1 MSMQNVGIALT
12 GDDRQLLQILQ
23 QMEGHL
29 KSLNTV
35 AQKAMGGTATAAEE
49 AARAFRQ
56 VEQAA
61 GGSADAVA
69 QAGRAMNNYTAM
81 SRDARVEANL
91 LRQANRQMAMQMTD
105 VVTSLASGMP
115 LWMVFIQQ
123 GGQIKDA
130 YGGVGQAL
138 SGVAGYLRTLI
149 NPVTAVIAVLGA
161 AAAAALYAS
170 SQFQELNRL
179 VVLSGG
185 AAGVTAGQLSVMA
198 DAIAQIGG
206 TRGQAIEALTAM
218 AGAAGVGADNMQRF
232 GAAAVA
238 MARAGGPAIEETA
251 KKFVDLGNKPLE
263 TLIKL
268 NEKENFLT
276 DSVYRAVRALQEQ
289 GREAEAAKL
298 AQEAYLA
305 TSAQRAAQLE
315 EQLNGLQRAW
325 RTVRDAAVGAWNAF
339 AGMFAPTSLDQQIAE
354 AERILRNLEENQRT
368 ARSDNRRLYQAN
380 IDRARK
386 ELESLRAQAAERDRA
401 ARQQQEQIDRA
412 RALAAWDA
420 KQADYLS
427 EQAKHEAKIAQIRK
441 QAEAAGAATD
451 ARVATERDERIRIET
466 ERFQQAQARQ
476 QADDGAAMLQRLQLE
491 NLLLA
496 EQIKLRRDLTEGEK
510 ARIRLNE
517 EQRLGKVNMTDER
530 NSEVRVAMIE
540 GDRMRREIKTRED
553 AEKDRKATDEAKRK
567 AADEERKQRERRIA
581 DLQAEYDKQAQ
592 VVQGVEDETLAIM
605 RGKEALDAEKDARE
619 LRRAAGMRDRAAI
632 IESLG
637 TQTEE
642 STLMVRIAE
651 QIEQEVAAR
660 QRLRKQQED
669 QAARKAALALA
680 EEERKE
686 RERALADMDRE
697 LEAGDKQLQSLRD
710 QILATDD
717 SKAAVRDNTAARL
730 ENAAAMLEQHAAELE
745 GVDLANTEIEKMR
758 ERAAQLREEAKLRR
772 DLTRALDD
780 KAVRDANARAARE
793 AAAQWERTVDQVGQS
808 LADAL
813 MSGGKSAGDALK
825 RYFSTLVLQPIIKT
839 IVDPV
844 ARSVLALL
852 GFGGA
857 TGAATAGNAAAGG
870 SAPGLLGSLGVSAAQ
885 MSAYGGL
892 FTSAAQ
898 LAGTSWAGTGLA
910 AMHSIGAPL
919 GQGLAMG
926 AGTVAGA
933 LGPIAIGQ
941 MLGRGISGGY
951 SAIGGRSG
959 SSAVNLGTGIG
970 ALFGPIGAG
979 IGAAVGGLVNRA
991 FGRKLVDTGVQGTF
1005 GGEQGFTGSQF
1016 EFLRGG
1022 WFRSDKTRTSALSG
1036 DLQSILGGGFNQ
1048 LRDETVKM
1056 ARDLGLASE
1065 SVSAFTK
1072 DIKLSLKGLTQE
1084 QIQQKLS
1091 QELGLVADEMARLAG
1106 GAGTTAD
1113 SLRQLYQ
1120 QVMSERAQLETQL
1133 LQLQGDTAELRR
1145 REREAIH
1152 ESNRA
1157 LYDRINA
1164 LRDEQA
1170 ALAAATAAATSAAAD
1185 ALARQISASQS
1196 AANAARQAA
1205 DAYAQAGS
1213 SLRQT
1218 IAALLG
1224 TGSPGASAASAYR
1237 TGLAAAQAGDATA
1250 MGNLGALASTYAES
1264 LRGTARTR
1272 AEANIGAARIAA
1284 ELQGVAALSDTL
1296 GTQRSAQAAL
1306 LDINTAALQVLQEDL
1321 QNGNLTVE
1329 TLRQHTTLL
1338 QAINA
1343 SLGSTGAIA
1352 SAMQALDAN
1361 VDGLLTFDELQRGL
1375 AGKASDDQIRALIT
1389 RVDTNGDRQVS
1400 VQELAADQVRQ
1411 QLSAVNDSTFNVGQ
1425 RIVALTSELIAGFR
1439 GLDANV
1445 DGLLT
1450 FDELQRGLA
1459 GKASDDQIRALIAL
1473 SDANSDAQ
1481 VSLQELTA
1489 ERVRAVVM
1497 GTANIV
1503 TAANNTTATT
1513 GSVAEATG
1521 GVIDEQSRAIS
1532 FLASSDSTLARVL
1545 AKLSE
1550 SDPTSLLLVDRI
1562 TSGNTLVA
1570 DRLSQ
1575 VISAI
1580 NQQTAAQ
1587 QAEVKRQQ
1595 DLQRAQADLQSAAAY
1610 LGSLQGNVQTAQAT
1624 LAGTPA
1630 TTSVRV
1636 GTRRD
1641 FLGFAK
1647 GGIYEERANPAFA
1660 AAQQA
1665 EADAQAALRAY
1676 EPQVNA
1682 LRDLIRSLGGVP
1694 AFALGG
1700 LHSGGLRIVGE
1711 RGPELEATGPARYWS
1726 AADTTAMLG
1735 NSQRREEL
1743 LAAEIRALRA
1753 EVQGLRA
1760 EARVTAVAANKTQRL
1775 WERVTRDG
1783 ESMQITDVTPTP

>member
-1 MSMQNVGIALT
+1 MAEQIGIRLNLQGAAQVTGGLAGVVRSLGDLDSKTLKVGDAFKALGPQLAAALSVGTIAAWLKSAVDAVDAMNDLADATGSTVEEISKLDRFARTTGTTLDAVGGIMVKFNAVLKDADGTNAVSQALQAINVDVAALRRA
-12 GDDRQLLQILQ
+12 DPVDALQ
-23 QMEGHL
+23 QTARALAGFADDANKARVVQELFGKSVREAAPILKDLADAGTLQASVTAKQAAEAEKFNRALAAFKKEVSDVARLITQTLLPTLNNWFGQLSDGLATYGSFTRALGDIAFNIKPWQTLNENLAETVKDITLYRNVINEL
-29 KSLNTV
+29 KSSRLPDPF
-35 AQKAMGGTATAAEE
+35 G
-49 AARAFRQ
+49 ARARQ
-56 VEQAA
+56 ITEYQSKLDNAIAREQ
-61 GGSADAVA
+61 
-69 QAGRAMNNYTAM
+69 Y
-81 SRDARVEANL
+81 L
-91 LRQANRQMAMQMTD
+91 LRQ
-105 VVTSLASGMP
+105 
-115 LWMVFIQQ
+115 Q
-123 GGQIKDA
+123 GRE
-130 YGGVGQAL
+130 GGRAADPRARPTERPSIAL
-138 SGVAGYLRTLI
+138 PSPGA
-149 NPVTAVIAVLGA
+149 AGA
-161 AAAAALYAS
+161 AAAANAERDIRARQDLA
-170 SQFQELNRL
+170 RL
-179 VVLSGG
+179 GRED
-185 AAGVTAGQLSVMA
+185 AAQ
-198 DAIAQIGG
+198 
-206 TRGQAIEALTAM
+206 
-218 AGAAGVGADNMQRF
+218 
-232 GAAAVA
+232 AAA
-238 MARAGGPAIEETA
+238 
-251 KKFVDLGNKPLE
+251 D
-263 TLIKL
+263 
-268 NEKENFLT
+268 
-276 DSVYRAVRALQEQ
+276 
-289 GREAEAAKL
+289 EAAR
-298 AQEAYLA
+298 
-305 TSAQRAAQLE
+305 RAAQLQLE
-315 EQLNGLQRAW
+315 ADEKDSLNRLLRYDRAVADAEAAHQTELERIAQDALRQQARYDDATLAAEQASAEAVQRELELQADRALAQQ
-325 RTVRDAAVGAWNAF
+325 VREYDAERAADAAIKAEREVRAAQDL
-339 AGMFAPTSLDQQIAE
+339 AAIARYDAAELAAE
-354 AERILRNLEENQRT
+354 AAHQRELQLQADIALAALVREYEAEEEATREYLRQREAYRDYLLTLQDQITQAQIQDAAAVQKYLDDQTEAARRNLESIQART
-368 ARSDNRRLYQAN
+368 ADL
-380 IDRARK
+380 
-386 ELESLRAQAAERDRA
+386 ELDAKAS
-401 ARQQQEQIDRA
+401 
-412 RALAAWDA
+412 ALAAA
-420 KQADYLS
+420 QAISL
-427 EQAKHEAKIAQIRK
+427 
-441 QAEAAGAATD
+441 AEAIELVTI
-451 ARVATERDERIRIET
+451 ARLRE
-466 ERFQQAQARQ
+466 QQAMYRAGTEGYDAIEREIQAREKLLGALGDQ
-476 QADDGAAMLQRLQLE
+476 RVRQA
-491 NLLLA
+491 N
-496 EQIKLRRDLTEGEK
+496 
-510 ARIRLNE
+510 
-517 EQRLGKVNMTDER
+517 
-530 NSEVRVAMIE
+530 
-540 GDRMRREIKTRED
+540 
-553 AEKDRKATDEAKRK
+553 
-567 AADEERKQRERRIA
+567 
-581 DLQAEYDKQAQ
+581 
-592 VVQGVEDETLAIM
+592 
-605 RGKEALDAEKDARE
+605 
-619 LRRAAGMRDRAAI
+619 
-632 IESLG
+632 
-637 TQTEE
+637 
-642 STLMVRIAE
+642 
-651 QIEQEVAAR
+651 
-660 QRLRKQQED
+660 D
-669 QAARKAALALA
+669 QAAK
-680 EEERKE
+680 
-686 RERALADMDRE
+686 D
-697 LEAGDKQLQSLRD
+697 
-710 QILATDD
+710 
-717 SKAAVRDNTAARL
+717 
-730 ENAAAMLEQHAAELE
+730 
-745 GVDLANTEIEKMR
+745 
-758 ERAAQLREEAKLRR
+758 
-772 DLTRALDD
+772 
-780 KAVRDANARAARE
+780 

-813 MSGGKSAGDALK
+813 MNGGKSAGDALK
-825 RYFSTLVLQPIIKT
+825 RYFKTLILQPIIRAV
-839 IVDPV
+839 VDPV
-844 ARSVLALL
+844 ARVFMGMM

-857 TGAATAGNAAAGG
+857 AGTAAAGSAAAGAGAAGAAGGMG
-870 SAPGLLGSLGVSAAQ
+870 SASGLAGLLASGSSIFSAGA
-885 MSAYGGL
+885 SAGMAGNIMGG
-892 FTSAAQ
+892 FSSAGSM
-898 LAGTSWAGTGLA
+898 LSAGATT
-910 AMHSIGAPL
+910 
-919 GQGLAMG
+919 QGLAMG
-926 AGTVAGA
+926 AGTLAGMVAPA
-933 LGPIAIGQ
+933 MIGQ
-941 MLGRGISGGY
+941 MIGRGISGGY

-979 IGAAVGGLVNRA
+979 IGAAVGGIVNRA
-991 FGRKLVDTGVQGTF
+991 FGRKLADTGVQGSF
-1005 GGEQGFTGSQF
+1005 GGASGFSGQQF
-1016 EFLRGG
+1016 TFEKGG
-1022 WFRSDKTRTSALSG
+1022 WFRSNRTTTEALSS
-1036 DLQSILGGGFNQ
+1036 DLQSILGGGFTQ

-1065 SVSAFTK
+1065 SVAAFTK
-1072 DIKLSLKGLTQE
+1072 DIKLSLKGLTQG

-1329 TLRQHTTLL
+1329 TLQQHTTLL

-1343 SLGSTGAIA
+1343 SLGSSGAIA

-1361 VDGLLTFDELQRGL
+1361 VDGLLTFEELQRGL
-1375 AGKASDDQIRALIT
+1375 AGKASDDQIRALIA

-1411 QLSAVNDSTFNVGQ
+1411 RLELVNRSTVDVAQ
-1425 RIVALTSELIAGFR
+1425 RILTLTGELIAGFD

-1450 FDELQRGLA
+1450 FEELQRGLA
-1459 GKASDDQIRALIAL
+1459 GKASDDQIRALIARAD
-1473 SDANSDAQ
+1473 SNSDAQ

-1489 ERVRAVVM
+1489 ERVRSVIL
-1497 GTANIV
+1497 GTGDIV
-1503 TAANNTTATT
+1503 TAANRTTDTT
-1513 GSVAEATG
+1513 GSVADATG

-1550 SDPTSLLLVDRI
+1550 SDPTSLLLVDRV

-1580 NQQTAAQ
+1580 NMQTAAQ

-1636 GTRRD
+1636 GTRYD
-1641 FLGFAK
+1641 WLGFAK
-1647 GGIYEERANPAFA
+1647 GGIYEQRANPAFA

-1665 EADAQAALRAY
+1665 EAEAQAALRAY

-1694 AFALGG
+1694 QFAMGG
-1700 LHSGGLRIVGE
+1700 MHSGGLRIVGE
-1711 RGPELEATGPARYWS
+1711 RGPELEVTGPARYWS

-1753 EVQGLRA
+1753 EVAGLRT